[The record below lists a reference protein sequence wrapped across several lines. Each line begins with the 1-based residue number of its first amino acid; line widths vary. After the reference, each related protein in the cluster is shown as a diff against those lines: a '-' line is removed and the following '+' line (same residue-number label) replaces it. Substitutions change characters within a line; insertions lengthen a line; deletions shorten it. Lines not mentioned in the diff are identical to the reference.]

1 MKEISKNQSTYICPN
16 CSAIA
21 EWNAYYGRF
30 TCTRCTYEWGP
41 DEKEQKSNKCCGN
54 CKFCRV
60 EADNNHIGV
69 YYCRKGRKK
78 KLLDQLKLQDECNC
92 KYFEKDVCDISTEEW
107 NRVCAGLAYAQ
118 PGHYD

>member
-1 MKEISKNQSTYICPN
+1 MKEVSKNQSTYICPN

-30 TCTRCTYEWGP
+30 TCTRCTYEWEP
-41 DEKEQKSNKCCGN
+41 DKKEQMSHKCCRN

-69 YYCRKGRKK
+69 YYC
-78 KLLDQLKLQDECNC
+78 
-92 KYFEKDVCDISTEEW
+92 
-107 NRVCAGLAYAQ
+107 
-118 PGHYD
+118 